1 MRILEKIVAYTLVV
15 FGVIDLA
22 VALVLMSSLSYASV
36 SFAGTRVI
44 WVLLGLFN
52 LARLAAHTRSVT
64 RLCLAANL
72 LGLAFAGVYLAAA
85 ATLGGMLVL
94 PLVAVATLGSVLPG
108 SAGSR
113 EGTATA
119 QGRP

>member
-52 LARLAAHTRSVT
+52 LARLAAQTRSVT

-85 ATLGGMLVL
+85 ATLGGILVL
-94 PLVAVATLGSVLPG
+94 PLVAVATLGSVLAG